1 MVSDLLCNGGGVTV
15 SWFEMVQNAYG
26 YREEEGVHQRLE
38 KKKYALKDK
47 AFAITLSSRSNPAP
61 SLPEWGQRA

>member
-38 KKKYALKDK
+38 TEVPAIKEREIPITPYINFIYASGPVFFL
-47 AFAITLSSRSNPAP
+47 
-61 SLPEWGQRA
+61 